1 MLIDLIIVMTV
12 LILIGISIF
21 AAVKTYQS
29 GKKTGV
35 EQEKTQWLEK
45 EKDYK
50 KILLAEKSLREKYQK
65 ESEILQEEKE
75 RYVRFLVNIPDIVRS
90 FISDLS
96 FEEIVSSI
104 FRLTKSL
111 VEPEIL
117 ELYMFDVSKNSLIL
131 VHHHGSKRELETI
144 VKLGEGI
151 VGLAA
156 ENRMIVSQA
165 FQHLR
170 GSDDIDFAAP
180 VHFKERLIG
189 VMGLGKIKVSDGNEM
204 RFISMIADL
213 AGVSLQNCEFLGI
226 AKEEAITDALTG
238 LHNRRYF
245 FEKAREAAHKAIKY
259 NSPISIFIFDIDHF
273 KKYNDMHGHPE
284 GDYLLKELSRILR
297 ENTREGDVTARYGGE
312 EFIVL
317 MPDTD
322 KDGAALC
329 AEKIRKIIE
338 DYPFRHREKQPL
350 GYLSVSGGV
359 ASFPFDGSSI
369 EAVIRCADEALYES
383 KRSGRNM
390 VTRYEPFQFSTQ

>member
-1 MLIDLIIVMTV
+1 MIIDLIIIIMV
-12 LILIGISIF
+12 ILLLGVAAAI
-21 AAVKTYQS
+21 AVKTYKL
-29 GKKTGV
+29 GKQTGIQ
-35 EQEKTQWLEK
+35 QEKTQWLEK
-45 EKDYK
+45 EKDYYK
-50 KILLAEKSLREKYQK
+50 RFLAEESLREKYQK
-65 ESEILQEEKE
+65 EAETLQKEKE
-75 RYVRFLVNIPDIVRS
+75 RYIHFLVNIPDIVRS

-111 VEPEIL
+111 VEPEII
-117 ELYMFDVSKNSLIL
+117 ELYMFDVSTNSLIL
-131 VHHHGSKRELETI
+131 VHHYGSKKDQESV

-151 VGLAA
+151 IGLAA
-156 ENRMIVSQA
+156 ENRMVVSQA
-165 FQHLR
+165 VQHLR
-170 GSDDIDFAAP
+170 GIDDIEFAAP
-180 VHFKERLIG
+180 ILFKERLIG
-189 VMGLGKIKVSDGNEM
+189 VMGLSKIKISDGNEM

-213 AGVSLQNCEFLGI
+213 AGVSLQNCEFLGT

-238 LHNRRYF
+238 LYNRRYF
-245 FEKAREAAHKAIKY
+245 FEKAREDAHKAIKHH
-259 NSPISIFIFDIDHF
+259 SPISIFIFDIDHF

-284 GDYLLKELSRILR
+284 GDYLLKELSRILK
-297 ENTREGDVTARYGGE
+297 ENSREGDVTARYGGE

-322 KDGAALC
+322 KEGAVVYG
-329 AEKIRKIIE
+329 EKIRKVIE
-338 DYPFRHREKQPL
+338 SYPFRHREKQPL

-390 VTRYEPFQFSTQ
+390 ITRYEPFQFSTQ

>member
-1 MLIDLIIVMTV
+1 MV
-12 LILIGISIF
+12 ILLLGVAAAI
-21 AAVKTYQS
+21 AVKTYKL
-29 GKKTGV
+29 GKQTGIQ
-35 EQEKTQWLEK
+35 QEKTQWLEK
-45 EKDYK
+45 EKDYYK
-50 KILLAEKSLREKYQK
+50 RFLAEESLREKYQK
-65 ESEILQEEKE
+65 EAETLQKEKE
-75 RYVRFLVNIPDIVRS
+75 RYIHFLVNIPDIVRS

-111 VEPEIL
+111 VEPEII
-117 ELYMFDVSKNSLIL
+117 ELYMLDVSTNSLIL
-131 VHHHGSKRELETI
+131 VHHYGSKKDQESV

-156 ENRMIVSQA
+156 ENRMVVSQA
-165 FQHLR
+165 VQHLR
-170 GSDDIDFAAP
+170 GIDDIEFAAP
-180 VHFKERLIG
+180 ILFKERLIG
-189 VMGLGKIKVSDGNEM
+189 VMGLSKIKISDGNAM

-213 AGVSLQNCEFLGI
+213 AGVSLQNCEFLGT

-238 LHNRRYF
+238 LYNRRYF
-245 FEKAREAAHKAIKY
+245 FEKAREAAHKAIKHH
-259 NSPISIFIFDIDHF
+259 SPISIFIFDIDHF

-284 GDYLLKELSRILR
+284 GDYLLKELSRILK
-297 ENTREGDVTARYGGE
+297 ENSREGDVTARYGGE

-322 KDGAALC
+322 KEGAVLYG
-329 AEKIRKIIE
+329 EKIRKVIE
-338 DYPFRHREKQPL
+338 SYSFRHREKQPL

>member
-1 MLIDLIIVMTV
+1 MIIDLIIIIMV
-12 LILIGISIF
+12 ILLLGVAAAI
-21 AAVKTYQS
+21 AVKTYKL
-29 GKKTGV
+29 GKQTGIQ
-35 EQEKTQWLEK
+35 QEKTQWLEK
-45 EKDYK
+45 EKDYYK
-50 KILLAEKSLREKYQK
+50 RFLAEESLREKYQK
-65 ESEILQEEKE
+65 EAETLQKEKE
-75 RYVRFLVNIPDIVRS
+75 RYIHFLVNIPDIVRS

-111 VEPEIL
+111 VEPEII
-117 ELYMFDVSKNSLIL
+117 ELYMLDVSTNSLIL
-131 VHHHGSKRELETI
+131 VHHNGSKKDQESV

-151 VGLAA
+151 IGLAA
-156 ENRMIVSQA
+156 ENRMVVSQA
-165 FQHLR
+165 VQHLR
-170 GSDDIDFAAP
+170 GIDDIEFAAP
-180 VHFKERLIG
+180 ILFKERLIG
-189 VMGLGKIKVSDGNEM
+189 VMGLSKIKISDGNEM

-213 AGVSLQNCEFLGI
+213 AGVSLQNCEFLGT

-238 LHNRRYF
+238 LYNRRYF
-245 FEKAREAAHKAIKY
+245 FEKAREAAHKAIKHH
-259 NSPISIFIFDIDHF
+259 SPISIFIFDIDHF

-284 GDYLLKELSRILR
+284 GDYLLKELSRILK
-297 ENTREGDVTARYGGE
+297 ENSREGDVTARYGGE

-322 KDGAALC
+322 KEGAVVYG
-329 AEKIRKIIE
+329 EKIRKVIE
-338 DYPFRHREKQPL
+338 SYPFRHREKQPL

-390 VTRYEPFQFSTQ
+390 ITRYEPFQFSTQ

>member
-1 MLIDLIIVMTV
+1 MIIDLIIIIMV
-12 LILIGISIF
+12 ILLLGVAAAI
-21 AAVKTYQS
+21 AVKTYKL
-29 GKKTGV
+29 GKQTGIQ
-35 EQEKTQWLEK
+35 QEKTQWLEK
-45 EKDYK
+45 EKDYYK
-50 KILLAEKSLREKYQK
+50 RFLAEESLREKYQK
-65 ESEILQEEKE
+65 EAETLQKEKE
-75 RYVRFLVNIPDIVRS
+75 RYIHFLVNIPDIVRS

-111 VEPEIL
+111 VEPEII
-117 ELYMFDVSKNSLIL
+117 ELYMLDVSTNSLIL
-131 VHHHGSKRELETI
+131 VHHNGSKKDKESV

-156 ENRMIVSQA
+156 ENRMVVSQA
-165 FQHLR
+165 IQHLR
-170 GSDDIDFAAP
+170 GIDDIEFAAP
-180 VHFKERLIG
+180 ILFKERLIG
-189 VMGLGKIKVSDGNEM
+189 VMGLSKIKISDGNEM

-213 AGVSLQNCEFLGI
+213 AGVSLQNCEFLGT
-226 AKEEAITDALTG
+226 AKEEAITDALTE
-238 LHNRRYF
+238 LYNRRYF
-245 FEKAREAAHKAIKY
+245 FEKAREAAHKAIKHH
-259 NSPISIFIFDIDHF
+259 SPISIFIFDIDHF

-284 GDYLLKELSRILR
+284 GDYLLKELSRILK
-297 ENTREGDVTARYGGE
+297 ENSREGDVTARYGGE

-322 KDGAALC
+322 KEGAVVYG
-329 AEKIRKIIE
+329 EKIRKVIE
-338 DYPFRHREKQPL
+338 SYPFRHREKQPL

-390 VTRYEPFQFSTQ
+390 ITRYEPFQFSTQ

>member
-1 MLIDLIIVMTV
+1 MIIDLIIIIMV
-12 LILIGISIF
+12 ILLLGVAAAI
-21 AAVKTYQS
+21 AVKTYKL
-29 GKKTGV
+29 GKQTGIQ
-35 EQEKTQWLEK
+35 QEKTQWLEK
-45 EKDYK
+45 EKDYYK
-50 KILLAEKSLREKYQK
+50 RFLAEESLREKYQK
-65 ESEILQEEKE
+65 EAETLQKEKE
-75 RYVRFLVNIPDIVRS
+75 RYIHFLVNIPDIVRS

-111 VEPEIL
+111 VEPEII
-117 ELYMFDVSKNSLIL
+117 ELYMFDVSTNSLIL
-131 VHHHGSKRELETI
+131 VHHYGSKKDQESV

-151 VGLAA
+151 IGLAA
-156 ENRMIVSQA
+156 ENRMVVSQA
-165 FQHLR
+165 VQHLR
-170 GSDDIDFAAP
+170 GIDDIEFAAP
-180 VHFKERLIG
+180 ILFKERLIG
-189 VMGLGKIKVSDGNEM
+189 VMGLSKIKISDGNEM

-213 AGVSLQNCEFLGI
+213 AGVSLQNCEFLGT

-238 LHNRRYF
+238 LYNRRYF
-245 FEKAREAAHKAIKY
+245 FEKAREAAHKAIKHH
-259 NSPISIFIFDIDHF
+259 SPISIFIFDIDHF

-284 GDYLLKELSRILR
+284 GDYLLKELSRILK
-297 ENTREGDVTARYGGE
+297 ENSREGDVTARYGGE

-322 KDGAALC
+322 KEGAVVYG
-329 AEKIRKIIE
+329 EKIRKVIE
-338 DYPFRHREKQPL
+338 SYPFRHREKQPL

-390 VTRYEPFQFSTQ
+390 ITRYEPFQFSTQ

>member
-1 MLIDLIIVMTV
+1 MIIDLIIIIMV
-12 LILIGISIF
+12 ILLLGV
-21 AAVKTYQS
+21 AAAIAIKTYKL
-29 GKKTGV
+29 GKQTGIQ
-35 EQEKTQWLEK
+35 QEKTQWLEK
-45 EKDYK
+45 EKDYYK
-50 KILLAEKSLREKYQK
+50 RFLAEESLREKYQK
-65 ESEILQEEKE
+65 EAETLQKEKE
-75 RYVRFLVNIPDIVRS
+75 RYIHFLVNIPDIVRS

-111 VEPEIL
+111 VEPEII
-117 ELYMFDVSKNSLIL
+117 ELYMLDVSTNSLIL
-131 VHHHGSKRELETI
+131 VHHYGSKKDQESV

-151 VGLAA
+151 IGLAA
-156 ENRMIVSQA
+156 ENSMVVSQA
-165 FQHLR
+165 VQHLR
-170 GSDDIDFAAP
+170 GIDDIEFAAP
-180 VHFKERLIG
+180 ILFKERLIG
-189 VMGLGKIKVSDGNEM
+189 VMGLSKIKISDGNEM

-213 AGVSLQNCEFLGI
+213 AGVSLQNCEFLGT

-238 LHNRRYF
+238 LYNRRYF
-245 FEKAREAAHKAIKY
+245 FEKAREAAHKAIKHH
-259 NSPISIFIFDIDHF
+259 SPISIFIFDIDHF

-284 GDYLLKELSRILR
+284 GDYLLKELSRILK
-297 ENTREGDVTARYGGE
+297 ENSREGDVTARYGGE

-322 KDGAALC
+322 KEGAVVYG
-329 AEKIRKIIE
+329 EKIRKVIE
-338 DYPFRHREKQPL
+338 SYPFRHREKQPL

-390 VTRYEPFQFSTQ
+390 ITRYEPFQFSTQ

>member
-1 MLIDLIIVMTV
+1 MV
-12 LILIGISIF
+12 ILLLGVAAAI
-21 AAVKTYQS
+21 AVKTYKL
-29 GKKTGV
+29 GKQTGIQ
-35 EQEKTQWLEK
+35 QEKTQWLEK
-45 EKDYK
+45 EKDYYK
-50 KILLAEKSLREKYQK
+50 RFLAEESLREKYQK
-65 ESEILQEEKE
+65 EAETLQKEKE
-75 RYVRFLVNIPDIVRS
+75 RYIHFLVNIPDIVRS

-111 VEPEIL
+111 VEPEII
-117 ELYMFDVSKNSLIL
+117 ELYMFDVSTNSLIL
-131 VHHHGSKRELETI
+131 VHHYGSKKDQESV

-151 VGLAA
+151 IGLAA
-156 ENRMIVSQA
+156 ENRMVVSQA
-165 FQHLR
+165 VQHLR
-170 GSDDIDFAAP
+170 GIDDIEFAAP
-180 VHFKERLIG
+180 ILFKERLIG
-189 VMGLGKIKVSDGNEM
+189 VMGLSKIKISDGNEM

-213 AGVSLQNCEFLGI
+213 AGVSLQNCEFLGT

-238 LHNRRYF
+238 LYNRRYF
-245 FEKAREAAHKAIKY
+245 FEKAREAAHKAIKHH
-259 NSPISIFIFDIDHF
+259 SPISIFIFDIDHF

-284 GDYLLKELSRILR
+284 GDYLLKELSRILK
-297 ENTREGDVTARYGGE
+297 ENSREGDVTARYGGE

-322 KDGAALC
+322 KEGAVVYG
-329 AEKIRKIIE
+329 EKIRKVIE
-338 DYPFRHREKQPL
+338 SYPFRHREKQPL

-390 VTRYEPFQFSTQ
+390 ITRYEPFQFSTQ

>member
-1 MLIDLIIVMTV
+1 MV
-12 LILIGISIF
+12 ILLLGVAATI
-21 AAVKTYQS
+21 AVKTYKL
-29 GKKTGV
+29 GKQTGIQ
-35 EQEKTQWLEK
+35 QEKTQWLEK
-45 EKDYK
+45 EKDYYK
-50 KILLAEKSLREKYQK
+50 RFLAEESLREKYQK
-65 ESEILQEEKE
+65 EAETLQKEKE
-75 RYVRFLVNIPDIVRS
+75 RYIHFLVNIPDIVRS

-111 VEPEIL
+111 VEPEII
-117 ELYMFDVSKNSLIL
+117 ELYMLDVSTNSLIL
-131 VHHHGSKRELETI
+131 VHHYGSKKDQESV

-151 VGLAA
+151 IGLAA
-156 ENRMIVSQA
+156 ENRMVVSQA
-165 FQHLR
+165 VQHLR
-170 GSDDIDFAAP
+170 GIDDIEFAAP
-180 VHFKERLIG
+180 ILFKERLIG
-189 VMGLGKIKVSDGNEM
+189 VMGLSKIKISDGNEM

-213 AGVSLQNCEFLGI
+213 AGVSLQNCEFLGT

-238 LHNRRYF
+238 LYNRRYF
-245 FEKAREAAHKAIKY
+245 FEKAREAAHKAIKHH
-259 NSPISIFIFDIDHF
+259 SPISIFIFDIDHF

-284 GDYLLKELSRILR
+284 GDYLLKELSRILK
-297 ENTREGDVTARYGGE
+297 ENSREGDVTARYGGE

-322 KDGAALC
+322 KEGAVVYG
-329 AEKIRKIIE
+329 EKIRKVIE
-338 DYPFRHREKQPL
+338 SYPFRHREKQPL

-390 VTRYEPFQFSTQ
+390 ITRYEPFQFSTQ

>member
-1 MLIDLIIVMTV
+1 MV
-12 LILIGISIF
+12 ILLLGVAAVI
-21 AAVKTYQS
+21 AVKTYKL
-29 GKKTGV
+29 GKQTGIQ
-35 EQEKTQWLEK
+35 QEKTQWLEK
-45 EKDYK
+45 EKDYYK
-50 KILLAEKSLREKYQK
+50 RFLAEESFREKYQK
-65 ESEILQEEKE
+65 EAETLQKEKE
-75 RYVRFLVNIPDIVRS
+75 RYIHFLVNIPDIVRS

-111 VEPEIL
+111 VEPEII
-117 ELYMFDVSKNSLIL
+117 ELYMLDVSTNSLVL
-131 VHHHGSKRELETI
+131 VHHYGSKKDQESV

-151 VGLAA
+151 IGLAA
-156 ENRMIVSQA
+156 ENRMVVSQA
-165 FQHLR
+165 VQHLR
-170 GSDDIDFAAP
+170 GIDDIEFAAP
-180 VHFKERLIG
+180 ILFKERLIG
-189 VMGLGKIKVSDGNEM
+189 VMGLSKIKISDGNEM

-213 AGVSLQNCEFLGI
+213 AGVSLQNCEFLGT

-238 LHNRRYF
+238 LYNRRYF
-245 FEKAREAAHKAIKY
+245 FEKAREDAHKAIKHH
-259 NSPISIFIFDIDHF
+259 SPISIFIFDIDHF

-284 GDYLLKELSRILR
+284 GDYLLKELSRILK
-297 ENTREGDVTARYGGE
+297 ENSREGDVTARYGGE

-322 KDGAALC
+322 KEGAVVYG
-329 AEKIRKIIE
+329 EKIRKVIE
-338 DYPFRHREKQPL
+338 SYPFRHREKQPL

-390 VTRYEPFQFSTQ
+390 ITRYEPFQFSTQ

>member
-1 MLIDLIIVMTV
+1 MV
-12 LILIGISIF
+12 ILLLGVAAAI
-21 AAVKTYQS
+21 AVKTYKL
-29 GKKTGV
+29 GKQTGIQ
-35 EQEKTQWLEK
+35 QEKTQWLEK
-45 EKDYK
+45 EKDYYK
-50 KILLAEKSLREKYQK
+50 RFLAEESLREKYQK
-65 ESEILQEEKE
+65 EAETLQKEKE
-75 RYVRFLVNIPDIVRS
+75 RYIHFLVNIPDIVRS

-111 VEPEIL
+111 VEPEII
-117 ELYMFDVSKNSLIL
+117 ELYMLDVSTNSLIL
-131 VHHHGSKRELETI
+131 VHHNGSKKDQESV

-151 VGLAA
+151 IGLAA
-156 ENRMIVSQA
+156 ENRMVVSQA
-165 FQHLR
+165 VQHLR
-170 GSDDIDFAAP
+170 GIDDIEFAAP
-180 VHFKERLIG
+180 ILFKERLIG
-189 VMGLGKIKVSDGNEM
+189 VMGLSKIKISDGNEM

-213 AGVSLQNCEFLGI
+213 AGVSLQNCEFLGT

-238 LHNRRYF
+238 LYNRRYF
-245 FEKAREAAHKAIKY
+245 FEKAREAAHKAIKHH
-259 NSPISIFIFDIDHF
+259 SPISIFIFDIDHF

-284 GDYLLKELSRILR
+284 GDYLLKELSRILK
-297 ENTREGDVTARYGGE
+297 ENSREGDVTARYGGE

-322 KDGAALC
+322 KEGAVVYG
-329 AEKIRKIIE
+329 EKIRKVIE
-338 DYPFRHREKQPL
+338 SYPFRHREKQPL

-390 VTRYEPFQFSTQ
+390 ITRYEPFQFSTQ

>member
-1 MLIDLIIVMTV
+1 MV
-12 LILIGISIF
+12 ILLLGVAAAI
-21 AAVKTYQS
+21 AVKTYKL
-29 GKKTGV
+29 GKQTGIQ
-35 EQEKTQWLEK
+35 QEKTQWLEK
-45 EKDYK
+45 EKDYYK
-50 KILLAEKSLREKYQK
+50 RFLAEESLREKYQK
-65 ESEILQEEKE
+65 EAETLQKEKE
-75 RYVRFLVNIPDIVRS
+75 RYIHFLVNIPDIVRS

-111 VEPEIL
+111 VEPEII
-117 ELYMFDVSKNSLIL
+117 ELYMFDVSTNSLIL
-131 VHHHGSKRELETI
+131 VHHYGSKKDQESV

-151 VGLAA
+151 IGLAA
-156 ENRMIVSQA
+156 ENRMVVSQA
-165 FQHLR
+165 VQHLR
-170 GSDDIDFAAP
+170 GIDDIEFAAP
-180 VHFKERLIG
+180 ILFKERLIG
-189 VMGLGKIKVSDGNEM
+189 VMGLSKIKISDGNEM

-213 AGVSLQNCEFLGI
+213 AGVSLQNCEFLGT

-238 LHNRRYF
+238 LYNRRYF
-245 FEKAREAAHKAIKY
+245 FEKAREAAPKAIKHH
-259 NSPISIFIFDIDHF
+259 SPISIFIFDIDHF

-284 GDYLLKELSRILR
+284 GDYLLKELSRILK
-297 ENTREGDVTARYGGE
+297 ENSREGDVTARYGGE

-322 KDGAALC
+322 KEGAVVYG
-329 AEKIRKIIE
+329 EKIRKVIE
-338 DYPFRHREKQPL
+338 SYPFRHREKQPL

-390 VTRYEPFQFSTQ
+390 ITRYEPFQFSTQ

>member
-1 MLIDLIIVMTV
+1 MIIDLIIIIMV
-12 LILIGISIF
+12 ILLLGVAAAI
-21 AAVKTYQS
+21 AVKTYKL
-29 GKKTGV
+29 GKQTGIQ
-35 EQEKTQWLEK
+35 QEKTQWLEK
-45 EKDYK
+45 EKDYYK
-50 KILLAEKSLREKYQK
+50 RFLAEESLREKYQK
-65 ESEILQEEKE
+65 EAETLQKEKE
-75 RYVRFLVNIPDIVRS
+75 RYIHFLVNIPDIVRS

-111 VEPEIL
+111 VEPEII
-117 ELYMFDVSKNSLIL
+117 ELYMFDVSTNSLIL
-131 VHHHGSKRELETI
+131 VHHYGSKKDQESV

-151 VGLAA
+151 IGLAA
-156 ENRMIVSQA
+156 ENRMVVSQA
-165 FQHLR
+165 VQHLR
-170 GSDDIDFAAP
+170 GIDDIEFAAP
-180 VHFKERLIG
+180 ILFKERLIG
-189 VMGLGKIKVSDGNEM
+189 VMGLSKIKISDGNEM

-213 AGVSLQNCEFLGI
+213 AGVSLQNCEFLGT

-238 LHNRRYF
+238 LYNRRYF
-245 FEKAREAAHKAIKY
+245 FEKARDAAPKAIKHH
-259 NSPISIFIFDIDHF
+259 SPISIFIFDIDHF

-284 GDYLLKELSRILR
+284 GDYLLKELSRILK
-297 ENTREGDVTARYGGE
+297 ENSREGDVTARYGGE

-322 KDGAALC
+322 KEGAVVYG
-329 AEKIRKIIE
+329 EKIRKVIE
-338 DYPFRHREKQPL
+338 SYPFRHREKQPL

-390 VTRYEPFQFSTQ
+390 ITRYEPFQFSTQ

>member
-1 MLIDLIIVMTV
+1 MV
-12 LILIGISIF
+12 ILLLGVAAAI
-21 AAVKTYQS
+21 AVKTYKF
-29 GKKTGV
+29 GKQTGIQ
-35 EQEKTQWLEK
+35 QEKTQWLEK
-45 EKDYK
+45 EKDYYK
-50 KILLAEKSLREKYQK
+50 RFLAEESLREKYQK
-65 ESEILQEEKE
+65 EAETLQKEKE
-75 RYVRFLVNIPDIVRS
+75 RYIHFLVNIPDIVRS

-111 VEPEIL
+111 VEPEII
-117 ELYMFDVSKNSLIL
+117 ELYMLDVSTNSLIL
-131 VHHHGSKRELETI
+131 VHHNGSKKDKESV

-156 ENRMIVSQA
+156 ENRMVVSQA
-165 FQHLR
+165 IQHLR
-170 GSDDIDFAAP
+170 GIDDIEFAAP
-180 VHFKERLIG
+180 ILFKERLIG
-189 VMGLGKIKVSDGNEM
+189 VMGLSKIKISDGNEM

-213 AGVSLQNCEFLGI
+213 AGVSLQNCEFLGT
-226 AKEEAITDALTG
+226 AKEEAITDALTE
-238 LHNRRYF
+238 LYNRRYF
-245 FEKAREAAHKAIKY
+245 FEKAREAAHKAIKHH
-259 NSPISIFIFDIDHF
+259 SPISIFIFDIDHF

-284 GDYLLKELSRILR
+284 GDYLLKELSRILK
-297 ENTREGDVTARYGGE
+297 ENSREGDVTARYGGE

-322 KDGAALC
+322 KEGAVVYG
-329 AEKIRKIIE
+329 EKIRKVIE
-338 DYPFRHREKQPL
+338 SYPFRHREKQPL

-390 VTRYEPFQFSTQ
+390 ITRYEPFQFYTQ

>member
-1 MLIDLIIVMTV
+1 MIIDLIIIIMV
-12 LILIGISIF
+12 ILLLGVAAAI
-21 AAVKTYQS
+21 AVKTYKL
-29 GKKTGV
+29 GKQTGIQ
-35 EQEKTQWLEK
+35 QEKTQWLEK
-45 EKDYK
+45 EKDYYK
-50 KILLAEKSLREKYQK
+50 RFLAEESLREKYQK
-65 ESEILQEEKE
+65 EAETLQKEKE
-75 RYVRFLVNIPDIVRS
+75 RYIHFLVNIPDIVRS

-111 VEPEIL
+111 VEPEII
-117 ELYMFDVSKNSLIL
+117 ELYMLDVNTNSLIL
-131 VHHHGSKRELETI
+131 VHHNGSKKDQESV

-151 VGLAA
+151 IGLAA
-156 ENRMIVSQA
+156 ENRMVVSQA
-165 FQHLR
+165 IQHLR
-170 GSDDIDFAAP
+170 GIDDIEFAAP
-180 VHFKERLIG
+180 ILFKERLIG
-189 VMGLGKIKVSDGNEM
+189 VIGLSKIKISDGNEM

-213 AGVSLQNCEFLGI
+213 AGVSLQNCEFIGT

-238 LHNRRYF
+238 LYNRRYF
-245 FEKAREAAHKAIKY
+245 FEKAREAAHKAIKHH
-259 NSPISIFIFDIDHF
+259 SPISIFIFDIDHF

-284 GDYLLKELSRILR
+284 GDYLLKELSRILK
-297 ENTREGDVTARYGGE
+297 ENSREGDVTARYGGE

-322 KDGAALC
+322 KEGAVVYG
-329 AEKIRKIIE
+329 EKIRKVIE
-338 DYPFRHREKQPL
+338 SYPFRHREKQPS

-390 VTRYEPFQFSTQ
+390 ITRYEPFQFSTQ

>member
-1 MLIDLIIVMTV
+1 MIIDLIIIIMV
-12 LILIGISIF
+12 ILLLGVAAAI
-21 AAVKTYQS
+21 AVKTYKL
-29 GKKTGV
+29 GKQTGIQ
-35 EQEKTQWLEK
+35 QEKTQWLEK
-45 EKDYK
+45 EKDYYK
-50 KILLAEKSLREKYQK
+50 RFLAEESLREKYQK
-65 ESEILQEEKE
+65 EAETLQKEKE
-75 RYVRFLVNIPDIVRS
+75 RYIHFLVNIPDIVRS

-111 VEPEIL
+111 VEPEII
-117 ELYMFDVSKNSLIL
+117 ELYMLDVSTNSLIL
-131 VHHHGSKRELETI
+131 VHHYGSKKDQESV

-151 VGLAA
+151 IGLAA
-156 ENRMIVSQA
+156 ENRMVVSQA
-165 FQHLR
+165 VQHLR
-170 GSDDIDFAAP
+170 GIDDIEFAAP
-180 VHFKERLIG
+180 ILFKERLIG
-189 VMGLGKIKVSDGNEM
+189 VMGLSKIEISDGNEM

-213 AGVSLQNCEFLGI
+213 AGVSLQNCEFLGT

-238 LHNRRYF
+238 LYNRRYF
-245 FEKAREAAHKAIKY
+245 FEKAREAAHKAIKHH
-259 NSPISIFIFDIDHF
+259 SPISIFIFDIDHF

-284 GDYLLKELSRILR
+284 GDYLLKELSRILK
-297 ENTREGDVTARYGGE
+297 ENSREGDVTARYGGE

-322 KDGAALC
+322 KEGAVVYG
-329 AEKIRKIIE
+329 EKIRKVIE
-338 DYPFRHREKQPL
+338 SYPFRHREKQPL

-390 VTRYEPFQFSTQ
+390 ITRYEPFQFSTQ

>member
-1 MLIDLIIVMTV
+1 MIIDLIIIIMV
-12 LILIGISIF
+12 ILLLGVAAAI
-21 AAVKTYQS
+21 AVKTYKLGEQ
-29 GKKTGV
+29 TGIQ
-35 EQEKTQWLEK
+35 QEKTQWLEK
-45 EKDYK
+45 EKDYYK
-50 KILLAEKSLREKYQK
+50 RFLAEESLREKYQK
-65 ESEILQEEKE
+65 EAETLQKEKE
-75 RYVRFLVNIPDIVRS
+75 RYIHFLVNIPDIVRS

-111 VEPEIL
+111 VEPEII
-117 ELYMFDVSKNSLIL
+117 ELYMLDVSTNSLIL
-131 VHHHGSKRELETI
+131 VHHNGSKKDQESV

-156 ENRMIVSQA
+156 ENRMVVSQA
-165 FQHLR
+165 IQHLR
-170 GSDDIDFAAP
+170 GIDDIEFAAP
-180 VHFKERLIG
+180 ILFKERLIG
-189 VMGLGKIKVSDGNEM
+189 VMGLSKIKISDGNEM

-213 AGVSLQNCEFLGI
+213 AGVSLQNCEFLGT
-226 AKEEAITDALTG
+226 AKEEAITDALTE
-238 LHNRRYF
+238 LYNRRYF
-245 FEKAREAAHKAIKY
+245 FEKAREAAHKAIKHH
-259 NSPISIFIFDIDHF
+259 SPISIFIFDIDHF

-284 GDYLLKELSRILR
+284 GDYLLKELSRILK
-297 ENTREGDVTARYGGE
+297 ENSREGDVTARYGGE

-322 KDGAALC
+322 KEGAVVYG
-329 AEKIRKIIE
+329 EKIRKVIE
-338 DYPFRHREKQPL
+338 SYPFRHREKQPL

-390 VTRYEPFQFSTQ
+390 ITRYEPFQFSTQ

>member
-1 MLIDLIIVMTV
+1 MV
-12 LILIGISIF
+12 ILLLGVAAAI
-21 AAVKTYQS
+21 AVKTYKF
-29 GKKTGV
+29 GKQTGIQ
-35 EQEKTQWLEK
+35 QEKTQWLEK
-45 EKDYK
+45 EKDYYK
-50 KILLAEKSLREKYQK
+50 RFLAEESLREKYQK
-65 ESEILQEEKE
+65 EAETLQKEKE
-75 RYVRFLVNIPDIVRS
+75 RYIHFLVNIPDIVRS

-111 VEPEIL
+111 VEPEII
-117 ELYMFDVSKNSLIL
+117 ELYMLDVSTNSLIL
-131 VHHHGSKRELETI
+131 VHHNGSKKDKESV

-156 ENRMIVSQA
+156 ENRMVVSQA
-165 FQHLR
+165 IQHLR
-170 GSDDIDFAAP
+170 GIDDIEFAAP
-180 VHFKERLIG
+180 ILFKERLIG
-189 VMGLGKIKVSDGNEM
+189 VMGLSKIKISDGNEM

-213 AGVSLQNCEFLGI
+213 AGVSLQNCEFLGT
-226 AKEEAITDALTG
+226 AKEEAITDALTE
-238 LHNRRYF
+238 LYNRRYF
-245 FEKAREAAHKAIKY
+245 FEKAREAAHKAIKHH
-259 NSPISIFIFDIDHF
+259 SPISIFIFDIDHF

-284 GDYLLKELSRILR
+284 GDYLLKELSRILK
-297 ENTREGDVTARYGGE
+297 ENSREGDVTARYGGE

-322 KDGAALC
+322 KEGAVVYG
-329 AEKIRKIIE
+329 EKIRKVIE
-338 DYPFRHREKQPL
+338 SYPFRHREKQPL

-390 VTRYEPFQFSTQ
+390 ITRYEPFQFSTQ

>member
-1 MLIDLIIVMTV
+1 MV
-12 LILIGISIF
+12 ILLLGVATAIAI
-21 AAVKTYQS
+21 KTYKL
-29 GKKTGV
+29 GKQTGIQ
-35 EQEKTQWLEK
+35 QEKTQWLEK
-45 EKDYK
+45 EKDYYK
-50 KILLAEKSLREKYQK
+50 RFLAEESLREKYQK
-65 ESEILQEEKE
+65 EAETLQKEKE
-75 RYVRFLVNIPDIVRS
+75 RYIHFLVNIPDIVRS

-111 VEPEIL
+111 VEPEII
-117 ELYMFDVSKNSLIL
+117 ELYMLDVSTNSLIL
-131 VHHHGSKRELETI
+131 VHHYGSKKDQESV

-151 VGLAA
+151 IGLAA
-156 ENRMIVSQA
+156 ENSMVVSQA
-165 FQHLR
+165 VQHLR
-170 GSDDIDFAAP
+170 GIDDIEFAAP
-180 VHFKERLIG
+180 ILFKERLIG
-189 VMGLGKIKVSDGNEM
+189 VMGLSKIKISDGNEM

-213 AGVSLQNCEFLGI
+213 AGVSLQNCEFLGT

-238 LHNRRYF
+238 LYNRRYF
-245 FEKAREAAHKAIKY
+245 FEKAREAAHKAIKHH
-259 NSPISIFIFDIDHF
+259 SPISIFIFDIDHF

-284 GDYLLKELSRILR
+284 GDYLLKELSRILK
-297 ENTREGDVTARYGGE
+297 ENSREGDVTARYGGE

-322 KDGAALC
+322 KEGAVVYG
-329 AEKIRKIIE
+329 EKIRKVIE
-338 DYPFRHREKQPL
+338 SYPFRHREKQPL

-390 VTRYEPFQFSTQ
+390 ITRYEPFQFSTQ